1 MKLFKKKAQQ
11 GNLMV
16 CYEDSDVA
24 AQTLALA
31 QAYAKSW
38 QVTIDVVSTFKRE
51 TPLQTAQVQKMEQD
65 FRAQI
70 EEQFKQTNIP
80 YDIHLLIDI
89 YSSGEQ
95 LVKFAKNKNYQFIF
109 IGISKRSKV
118 GKSLFGSTAQYV
130 ILHAPNPVITVN
142 GLEKQL

>member
-1 MKLFKKKAQQ
+1 MNRAQYLGDYNRKFSHEIIQKKAQQ

-70 EEQFKQTNIP
+70 EEQNHPFFS
-80 YDIHLLIDI
+80 LLHH
-89 YSSGEQ
+89 Q
-95 LVKFAKNKNYQFIF
+95 LVRQYNHHLRKDSLVCWLGYEAHGLDWPRVVTIFKFVLLCD
-109 IGISKRSKV
+109 S
-118 GKSLFGSTAQYV
+118 
-130 ILHAPNPVITVN
+130 
-142 GLEKQL
+142 